1 MTSSIGLDIGGAHL
15 KACLIRND
23 TSLKLS
29 KVDLFKTPIW
39 ESQNALVSTL
49 KEIEKRWSIEEDIQ
63 INTTM
68 TAEMTDCFRDR
79 REGVQKILSIIKNIF
94 SCEKL
99 KIYSTNGLK
108 RF

>member
-15 KACLIRND
+15 KACLIRKD
-23 TSLKLS
+23 TLLKLS

-39 ESQNALVSTL
+39 ESQNALMSTL
-49 KEIEKRWSIEEDIQ
+49 KEIKKRWSIEEDVQ

-79 REGVQKILSIIKNIF
+79 RSIPPDIIIELQQLIT
-94 SCEKL
+94 S
-99 KIYSTNGLK
+99 
-108 RF
+108 

>member
-39 ESQNALVSTL
+39 ESQNTLVSTL
-49 KEIEKRWSIEEDIQ
+49 KEIEKKWSIEEDIQ
-63 INTTM
+63 INI
-68 TAEMTDCFRDR
+68 
-79 REGVQKILSIIKNIF
+79 Q
-94 SCEKL
+94 
-99 KIYSTNGLK
+99 
-108 RF
+108 